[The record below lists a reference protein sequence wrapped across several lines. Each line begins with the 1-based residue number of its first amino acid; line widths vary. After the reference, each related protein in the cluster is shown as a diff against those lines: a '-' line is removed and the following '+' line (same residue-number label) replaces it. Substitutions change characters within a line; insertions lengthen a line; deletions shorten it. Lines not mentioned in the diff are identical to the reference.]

1 MNEPKPEEIA
11 SDKTTGVFLCTC
23 GNSLNLNFKDVAA
36 RIKDMENV
44 SGVEIVEHLCCD
56 EGAAY
61 IVDDFR
67 RKKLKK
73 VFIAACSSHNSFFKR
88 VVNSLGLD
96 EEESLKIVNVREL
109 AGLVHE
115 DKKAAT
121 EKARVLIEA
130 ELLRREYSPM
140 PYTVKGED
148 NILLV
153 GGLTAIRLAQDLKK
167 LGMNI
172 SLLNKE
178 SYIKK
183 ACELCIDAQLCAPP
197 SRECLYQTD
206 FPVYNS
212 TEVVGIKGTLGS
224 LVVEIKKKKHID
236 MLACIECSKC
246 IEACPAKAITRAPD
260 AIVSSYIIGE
270 SCNDCKKCAAVC
282 PTKAIK
288 LESKPEK
295 ITTSQVISFEEIPA
309 KASEGVY
316 FVKNGASDALEVYKN
331 AQAAAL
337 RALLYAKS
345 VQKEKYIDSK
355 PELCSNSRIFGRKIN
370 ARGCS
375 FCSDACTYGAVN
387 SGRVDHNFCQ
397 ECGACIGACPQG
409 VIYWAEHPQ
418 RDIADDVEIM
428 LRAEMNPKILL
439 FACSDCG
446 SETMYAAG
454 RKRVKYPA
462 VLPLTVSCLGSVS
475 ENLLLYAFELGADG
489 IAMAGCNAGKC
500 SNKTGFKNAGKKI
513 SFLKDALKAFGMEE
527 ERLKIISSN
536 PEKPEEFAESLKHA
550 EVAIRKLGNTKLR
563 KKEPLKRTEALD
575 EKGKREATI
584 SLFKSFSEKLGT
596 TKGVIKGDYP
606 FGDLKINEA
615 LCTLCGACGSVCATG
630 AVKSVGSEKNE
641 EGWLQRIIFT
651 HSYCTACRICE
662 ELCPDKAI
670 TLEQRVD
677 LGRFIRKHEHEVS
690 VKIVEC
696 ERCSMPIMSERG
708 FNKLYSALQKDGLP
722 MAKLCRDCRDRAAIA
737 ASLGLDTEEIRIFE
751 QGKRRI

>member
-1 MNEPKPEEIA
+1 MSEA
-11 SDKTTGVFLCTC
+11 KTEDAQSEKTLGVFLCTC
-23 GNSLNLNFKDVAA
+23 GNSQNIDFKEIAK
-36 RIKDMENV
+36 RIENKENV
-44 SGVEIVEHLCCD
+44 ACVEIVERLCCD

-61 IVDDFR
+61 IVDDYR

-96 EEESLKIVNVREL
+96 ENESLKIVNMREL
-109 AGLVHE
+109 SGWVHE

-130 ELLRREYSPM
+130 EFLKRTYSPALHAIE
-140 PYTVKGED
+140 GSN
-148 NILLV
+148 NILLI
-153 GGLTAIRLAQDLKK
+153 GGLTAVRLAQDLKK

-172 SLLNKE
+172 SLLNRG

-183 ACELCIDAQLCAPP
+183 ACDLCIDAQLCAPP
-197 SRECLYQTD
+197 SRECLYRVD
-206 FPVYNS
+206 FPVYS
-212 TEVVGIKGTLGS
+212 SAEVRSIKGTLGK
-224 LVVEIKKKKHID
+224 LEVEIEKKKHID
-236 MLACIECSKC
+236 MHVCIECNQC
-246 IEACPAKAITRAPD
+246 IETCPVKAIAKASD
-260 AIVSSYIIGE
+260 AVSPAYVIGE
-270 SCNDCKKCAAVC
+270 SCNNCKKCLAVC
-282 PTKAIK
+282 PTRAIK

-295 ITTSQVISFEEIPA
+295 IITSQVISFEEIPA

-337 RALLYAKS
+337 RVLLYTKS
-345 VQKEKYIDSK
+345 VQKDKYIDSR
-355 PELCSNSRIFGRKIN
+355 PELCSNNRIFGRKIN

-375 FCSDACTYGAVN
+375 LCSDACTYGAVN
-387 SGRVDHNFCQ
+387 SGRIDHNFCQ

-409 VIYWAEHPQ
+409 VMHWTEHPQ

-454 RKRVKYPA
+454 EKRIKYPA
-462 VLPLTVSCLGSVS
+462 VLPLTVSCLGSIS

-489 IAMAGCNAGKC
+489 VILAGCSAGKC
-500 SNKTGFKNAGKKI
+500 SNKTGFKNAGKKV
-513 SFLKDALKAFGMEE
+513 SFLRDVLKAFGMEE
-527 ERLKIISSN
+527 ERVKLISAS
-536 PEKPEEFAESLKHA
+536 PEKPEEFAESLKQT
-550 EVAIRKLGNTKLR
+550 EVAIRKLGSTKLR
-563 KKEPLKRTEALD
+563 KKEPLKRAEALD

-596 TKGVIKGDYP
+596 TKGMIKGDYP

-630 AVKSVGSEKNE
+630 AMKSVSSEKNE

-670 TLEQRVD
+670 TLEQHID
-677 LGRFIRKHEHEVS
+677 LERFIRKHGHEVN
-690 VKIVEC
+690 VKLTEC
-696 ERCSMPIMSERG
+696 ERCGMPIMSERG

-722 MAKLCRDCRDRAAIA
+722 MAKLCRDCRDRVVIA